1 MNHGNQRPALG
12 DLIRIDGYGTRIFQ
26 VDAWRREEYH
36 GIDIEYTEVIYEAFD
51 CGNDEWFE
59 AAAEDV
65 TFVADASQAD
75 EWLRA
80 NPAPIV
86 PTSDYRFGMDLGGK
100 DFTAFYY
107 NLEGGDE
114 MKAKEPRKPTARELS
129 GQAAERRKQARKERA
144 ARIDELLDASNDA
157 KELAVFFGD
166 KDGEYGAKVAEIDR
180 ELAELSGEDLR

>member
-12 DLIRIDGYGTRIFQ
+12 DLIRIDGYGARIFQ

-36 GIDIEYTEVIYEAFD
+36 GIDVAYTEVIYEAFD

-86 PTSDYRFGMDLGGK
+86 PTSDWTAFGMGFLDING
-100 DFTAFYY
+100 
-107 NLEGGDE
+107 GGDE
-114 MKAKEPRKPTARELS
+114 TMKAKEPRKPTARELS
-129 GQAAERRKQARKERA
+129 GQEAERRKQARKERA
-144 ARIDELLDASNDA
+144 ARIDELLDARNDA

-180 ELAELSGEDLR
+180 ELAELSKKDAR